1 MAEFAILICLVHQVH
16 RRKNYG
22 RLILAYHDI
31 LHRRAAGP
39 RNALL
44 STKYG
49 ISLLSKL
56 LNTLS
61 FIPWTTARVPSLLF
75 CAIFLRIWKQN
86 LPLKWAISDVFLTQ
100 CLPIAFT
107 PTSAVCSRYWM
118 WKFFSLNCSKFAVES
133 DWNSMI
139 SQNVPNLGF
148 FEKKILNFF
157 KIDKG
162 GKFAVECVSNGIV
175 S

>member
-1 MAEFAILICLVHQVH
+1 MAEFAILICLVNQVH

-22 RLILAYHDI
+22 RLILACHDI

-44 STKYG
+44 SPNYG

-61 FIPWTTARVPSLLF
+61 FISWTTARVPSLLF

-86 LPLKWAISDVFLTQ
+86 LLLKWAISDVFFTR

-107 PTSAVCSRYWM
+107 PTPAVCSRYWM
-118 WKFFSLNCSKFAVES
+118 KNFFSLNCSKFAVEC
-133 DWNSMI
+133 DWKSKI
-139 SQNVPNLGF
+139 SKNVQKLGF
-148 FEKKILNFF
+148 FFKIHLDFF
-157 KIDKG
+157 K
-162 GKFAVECVSNGIV
+162 NR
-175 S
+175 